1 MCALRYTAT
10 GAMLAAGLCLLAGG
24 PASAQSAR
32 ITKLSDV
39 AFGTLSS
46 TASDVSN
53 TQNVCVYVQTLSNKY
68 SIRATGSGSGG
79 AFTLAGVGAPMPYEV
94 QWAASSN
101 QSSGTTLTAG
111 TALTGQSTV
120 TIDQTCSIII
130 TSTASLI
137 ILLRAAALGQATA
150 GAYSGTLTLVVAPE

>member
-1 MCALRYTAT
+1 MRTLRSVAK
-10 GAMLAAGLCLLAGG
+10 GAMLTASLCLSMGG
-24 PASAQSAR
+24 PASAQTAR
-32 ITKLSDV
+32 ITKLTDV
-39 AFGTLSS
+39 VFGTLSS
-46 TASDVSN
+46 TTSDISAA
-53 TQNVCVYVQTLSNKY
+53 QNVCVYVQTLSNKY
-68 SIRATGSGSGG
+68 NIRATGSGTAG

-101 QSSGTTLTAG
+101 QSTGTTLTAG

-120 TIDQTCSIII
+120 TIDQTCSVLI

-137 ILLRAAALGQATA
+137 IMLRATALGQATA